1 VHICNPS
8 YSGGGG
14 RKIMSLSLIREKLAR
29 PCLKNKIKPKGLRGV
44 AQVVELLP
52 SMCRV
57 LGSIPSKRQGGVKLP
72 SWTLNNYRDST
83 RATSMMTESNHASAL
98 PDACSSQ
105 SCLAIVLP
113 VFF

>member
-14 RKIMSLSLIREKLAR
+14 RKIMSLSLIRAKLAR

-57 LGSIPSKRQGGVKLP
+57 LGSIPSSSKKQ
-72 SWTLNNYRDST
+72 ST
-83 RATSMMTESNHASAL
+83 TIKKKKAGRS
-98 PDACSSQ
+98 
-105 SCLAIVLP
+105 
-113 VFF
+113 